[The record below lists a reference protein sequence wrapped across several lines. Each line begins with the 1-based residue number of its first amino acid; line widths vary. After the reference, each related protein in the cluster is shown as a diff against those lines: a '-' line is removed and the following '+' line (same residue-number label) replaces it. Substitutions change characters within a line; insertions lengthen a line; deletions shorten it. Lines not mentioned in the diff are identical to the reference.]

1 MMKHIGYVFVD
12 SALTSNL
19 RIKNMFKAIVKD
31 GACTVRYSRNISYQR
46 LKNWYGSLVKP
57 KAHDPPY
64 KHVVQVGDPV
74 LRAVAEPIPI
84 KLINSPETNFLVS
97 CMKHVLTKYRCTGIS
112 APQIGIPLR
121 VIAVEFNEKHMR
133 DYSAADQKIK
143 EMSLMP
149 FTVVRLFNYA
159 I

>member
-1 MMKHIGYVFVD
+1 
-12 SALTSNL
+12 
-19 RIKNMFKAIVKD
+19 MFKAIARD
-31 GACTVRYSRNISYQR
+31 GHCTVRYSRSISYQR

-57 KAHDPPY
+57 KARDPPY

-84 KLINSPETNFLVS
+84 KLIQSPETNFLVS
-97 CMKHVLTKYRCTGIS
+97 CMRNVLTKYGCMGLS

-121 VIAVEFNEKHMR
+121 VIAVEFNERHMK
-133 DYSAADQKIK
+133 DYSAGEQKVR

-149 FTVVRLFNYA
+149 FTVLLIFN
-159 I
+159 